1 MPTLISGLSGRPTA
15 VMAGHESGP
24 TRTEHSHFFE
34 SNPRGLS
41 ARVAL
46 ISDYRQRC
54 GILVLRSVA
63 DFCRVTGLIWSA
75 ASLLFLPP
83 TWLATA
89 ASWVRTNLARSRH

>member
-15 VMAGHESGP
+15 VSAGHESGP
-24 TRTEHSHFFE
+24 TRTEYSHFFD

-41 ARVAL
+41 AGVAL

-54 GILVLRSVA
+54 GILVLRSLA

-75 ASLLFLPP
+75 ASPPFLPL
-83 TWLATA
+83 TSLATA
-89 ASWVRTNLARSRH
+89 ASWVQTNLVLSLP